1 MFKILEMFIKSD
13 WIACLIN
20 SWSIIIMA
28 LIFINH
34 KRIESKRKD
43 LLLDEINVRTI
54 QNNLL
59 LKRIEKL
66 EKKVEPIEPTEP
78 TESIEPT
85 EPIEFVNTVDF
96 IESTESTESTE
107 LVNSTEYIELIESTA
122 LYKSMEGY
130 CEQCAN

>member
-1 MFKILEMFIKSD
+1 MFKILEMFIKPD
-13 WIACLIN
+13 WIAYLIN
-20 SWSIIIMA
+20 SIAIIIMA
-28 LIFINH
+28 LIFIGHNSLEKLRH
-34 KRIESKRKD
+34 K
-43 LLLDEINVRTI
+43 LLLDEIDIRTI

-66 EKKVEPIEPTEP
+66 EKRVFTEPTEP
-78 TESIEPT
+78 TEPKEPTEPT
-85 EPIEFVNTVDF
+85 EPIEP
-96 IESTESTESTE
+96 IESTE

>member
-66 EKKVEPIEPTEP
+66 EKKVDPIDPTEPTEP
-78 TESIEPT
+78 TEPKEPTEPT
-85 EPIEFVNTVDF
+85 EPIEP
-96 IESTESTESTE
+96 IESTE